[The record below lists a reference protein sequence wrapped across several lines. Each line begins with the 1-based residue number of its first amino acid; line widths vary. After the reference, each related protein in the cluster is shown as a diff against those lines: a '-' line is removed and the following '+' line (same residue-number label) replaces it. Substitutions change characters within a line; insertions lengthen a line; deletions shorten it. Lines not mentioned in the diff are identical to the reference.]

1 MPEIVAHLDKVS
13 YIYPRSEL
21 PALRDISLELRKG
34 EFFGL
39 IGPTGAGKTTLCLA
53 LNGIVPQFYG
63 GRFFGRALVAGLDTV
78 EHPISTLARHVGMVF
93 EDPETQLTAI
103 SVEHEVA
110 FALENL
116 CVPREEIRARILRAL
131 AAVRLE
137 GMEKKHPHEL
147 SGGQKQRLAIA
158 SALAVQPELLVLD
171 EPTSQLDPLGTREIF
186 ALLRDLN
193 RELGITIMMTSH
205 ASEEMAE
212 YADRVALLAEGE
224 VVALDMPGQLYGQVD
239 LLQRYGIRPPQVA
252 LTFSL
257 LNGRDPR
264 ADPIPVTL
272 EQGLARVRALPA
284 CAAAPGAEAP
294 ELPCARTG
302 QPFFSTRHLT
312 HRYADGTEALSDVT
326 LDIHTGEYVLIAGH
340 NGAGKSTLVKHFLNL
355 LHPTSGEVQVGG
367 SSVEHLPVS
376 GLAQRIGYVAQ
387 NPDDQIFTSTVWDEA
402 AFALRTLGYPPA
414 EIEARVTA
422 CLSALNLLEKRCA
435 HPLSLPKGE
444 RVRLIVAAVL
454 ALKPEALIFDE
465 PTTAQDYRGAQ
476 AILDL
481 SKALHA
487 EGKTVIVIT
496 HQLYLMPSY
505 AERMIV
511 MGQGRVLLDAPLR
524 QAYQA
529 SEALRFASLLPPQ
542 AVSLAQAACP
552 GRGLITPEEVAGC
565 LGGRVGAMA
574 S

>member
-1 MPEIVAHLDKVS
+1 MPEIVAYLDKVS

-53 LNGIVPQFYG
+53 FNGIVPQFYG
-63 GRFFGRALVAGLDTV
+63 GRFFGKALVAGLDTV

-103 SVEHEVA
+103 SVENEIA

-116 CVPREEIRARILRAL
+116 CVPRGEIRERISHAL
-131 AAVRLE
+131 TAVRLE

-158 SALAVQPELLVLD
+158 AALAVQPDLLVLD

-193 RELGITIMMTSH
+193 RQLGITIVMASH

-224 VVALDMPGQLYGQVD
+224 VVALDTPEHLYGQVD
-239 LLQRYGIRPPQVA
+239 LLQRHGLRPPQVA

-257 LNGRDPR
+257 LNGRGPH

-272 EQGLARVRALPA
+272 EQGLSRLRALPA
-284 CAAAPGAEAP
+284 STPAPDP
-294 ELPCARTG
+294 EVPLPPCSGTG
-302 QPFFSTRHLT
+302 QPLFSTRHLS
-312 HRYADGTEALSDVT
+312 HRYADGTEALSNVT
-326 LDIHTGEYVLIAGH
+326 LDIHAGEYVLIAGH

-355 LHPTSGEVQVGG
+355 LHPTSGEVRVGG
-367 SSVEHLPVS
+367 SSIEHLPVS
-376 GLAQRIGYVAQ
+376 GLAQHIGYVAQ
-387 NPDDQIFTSTVWDEA
+387 NPDNQIFTSTVWDEV
-402 AFALRTLGYPPA
+402 AFALRSLGYPAA
-414 EIEARVTA
+414 EVASRVAA
-422 CLSALNLLEKRCA
+422 CLSALNLLEKRSA

-481 SKALHA
+481 SKTLHA
-487 EGKTVIVIT
+487 EGKTVVVIT
-496 HQLYLMPSY
+496 HQLYLMPPY

-511 MGQGRVLLDAPLR
+511 MGEGKVLLDAPLR

-529 SEALRFASLLPPQ
+529 SETLRAASLLPPQ
-542 AVSLAQAACP
+542 AVSLAQVACP
-552 GRGLITPEEVAGC
+552 GRALITPEEVAGC
-565 LGGRVGAMA
+565 LGGRMGAAA